1 MKAVVQRVERA
12 AVFVG
17 DGEVSRIGDG
27 LFILLGIEQG
37 DDLTSAE
44 RLARKVSKLR
54 IFPDPSGRLSEPPG
68 DRGILCVSQ
77 FTLLGDV
84 SSGNRPGFSRA
95 ASPGEAE
102 PIYERFCEE
111 CGAARGAFGEDMT
124 IDLVLAGPVTILVE
138 G

>member
-12 AVFVG
+12 AVFAEG
-17 DGEVSRIGDG
+17 SEVSRIGDG
-27 LFILLGIEQG
+27 LFVLLGVEQG
-37 DDLTSAE
+37 DDLTDAE

-54 IFPDPSGRLSEPPG
+54 IFPDSSGRLSEPPG
-68 DRGILCVSQ
+68 DREILCVSQ

-84 SSGNRPGFSRA
+84 GSGNRPGFSRA
-95 ASPGEAE
+95 ASLVEAE
-102 PIYERFCEE
+102 PVYERFCEE

-124 IDLVLAGPVTILVE
+124 IDLVLAGPVTILID